1 MSEKFPDRKTVFATP
16 WFQVQ
21 EADSGGKHPNYSIN
35 SPDFVTIVA
44 VTEKNELL
52 LVRQFRHAITE
63 TTLELP
69 AGHVEKDETPEQ
81 AAHKEL
87 LEETGYVADKLEFIA
102 SLSPSTS
109 RFTNRLHCYFAGNAK
124 LAPGAEVET
133 GLKCVRWTKDLKAL
147 LQEPEFFSC
156 GNWAALMAAVAQGKL
171 KI

>member
-1 MSEKFPDRKTVFATP
+1 MSDKFPERKTVFATP

-21 EADSGGKHPNYSIN
+21 EAASGGKHPNYSIN

-52 LVRQFRHAITE
+52 LVRQFRHAIAE

-87 LEETGYVADKLEFIA
+87 LEETGYVTDNLEFIA

-124 LAPGAEVET
+124 LAPGAEVEA
-133 GLKCVRWTKDLKAL
+133 GLKCVHWTKDLKTL
-147 LQEPEFFSC
+147 LQESEFYSC
-156 GNWAALMAAVAQGKL
+156 GNWAALMAAVAHGKL